1 MKIVN
6 QLLFSSWIVCAMCA
20 CTNEEKINY
29 CQGWIWLPNK

>member
-20 CTNEEKINY
+20 CTNEDKLLS
-29 CQGWIWLPNK
+29 GVDLVPNK